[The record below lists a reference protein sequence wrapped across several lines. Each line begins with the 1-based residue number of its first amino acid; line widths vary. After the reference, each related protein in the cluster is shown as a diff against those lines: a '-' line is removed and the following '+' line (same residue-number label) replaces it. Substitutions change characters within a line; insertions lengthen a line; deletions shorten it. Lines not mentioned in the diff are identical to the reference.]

1 MKLTRTHRYLLS
13 LLSGILMTLSFP
25 FTGSLTPL
33 TFIAWVPLLLVEHDL
48 YLSKAKMTKIFIYA
62 FITLFLYN
70 LGTTYWLLNTVG
82 AKFGTS
88 FIFIVNGTLMAL
100 SFMLYHWT
108 KRYFGFIVG
117 SLGFFIVW
125 IGFEYLHYHW
135 ELSYPYLNLGNI
147 FSIRPEWVQ
156 WYSFTGVL
164 GGTLWILLVNFFTFK
179 IVANRLFDK
188 KSIKS
193 QAKTI
198 VAIALIVLIPS
209 AISLMMYNNYE
220 ETKNPK
226 EVIVTQ
232 PNIDTYTMK
241 FKTDEE
247 GLLKQ
252 LDLFI
257 AQADSLMTENTAV
270 VLSPETVIS
279 IPFYA
284 DQYANS
290 NTFNHLQNK
299 VNEWD
304 NVSLVSGAGT
314 FKFFPKRTRPSMKP
328 VEGQSN
334 FYELYDDLL
343 LITKG
348 QAPQF
353 VHKSELVIG
362 TEKIPFVKYFPFLE
376 DFAYHTGDLTGSIGV
391 EEEPRVLNTQG
402 FTFAPIICYESIYG
416 WRTAEQVRKRAEALF
431 IITNDGWWK
440 DSPGHKQH
448 HALAR
453 LRALETRRYVARSA
467 NTGISSII
475 NQRGDVVMSTKYD
488 SYEALRGDIQLN
500 KKLTLYA
507 KHGDYIGKLAIF
519 LLYILIGYAAI
530 KGINALN
537 NKGKVSQTAKKDK
550 DKKKKKTK

>member
-13 LLSGILMTLSFP
+13 LLSGILLILSFP

-33 TFIAWVPLLLVEHDL
+33 MFIAWVPLLLVEHDL
-48 YLSKAKMTKIFIYA
+48 YLSKAKITKVFIYA
-62 FITLFLYN
+62 FIALFLYN
-70 LGTTYWLLNTVG
+70 LGTTYWLLYTAG
-82 AKFGTS
+82 AKLGTS
-88 FIFIVNGTLMAL
+88 FIFIVSGTAMAL
-100 SFMLYHWT
+100 NFMLYHWI
-108 KRYFGFIVG
+108 KRYFGFLVG
-117 SLGFFIVW
+117 SIAFFILW
-125 IGFEYLHYHW
+125 IAYEHLHYHW
-135 ELSYPYLNLGNI
+135 EMSYPWLNLGNV

-156 WYSFTGVL
+156 WYSFTGIL
-164 GGTLWILLVNFFTFK
+164 GGSLWILLVNFFTFK
-179 IVANRLFDK
+179 IVANRIFDK
-188 KSIKS
+188 KSTRS
-193 QAKTI
+193 QVKTI
-198 VAIALIVLIPS
+198 VAIGLMLLIPTLT
-209 AISLMMYNNYE
+209 SLVMYNSYE

-252 LDLFI
+252 LDLFL

-279 IPFYA
+279 IPFYV

-299 VNEWD
+299 VNEWE
-304 NVSLVSGAGT
+304 NVSLISGAGT
-314 FKFFPKRTRPSMKP
+314 FKFFPKRIRPSMKP
-328 VEGQSN
+328 IEGQSN

-353 VHKSELVIG
+353 VHKSELVLG
-362 TEKIPFVKYFPFLE
+362 TEKIPFVKWFPFLE
-376 DFAYHTGDLTGSIGV
+376 DFAYNTGGLSGSIGV
-391 EEEPRVLNTQG
+391 EEAPRVLNTQG
-402 FTFAPIICYESIYG
+402 FTFAPIICYESAYG
-416 WRTAEQVRKRAEALF
+416 WRSAEQVRKRAEALF

-448 HALAR
+448 HAFAR
-453 LRALETRRYVARSA
+453 LRAIETRRYVARSA

-475 NQRGDVVMSTKYD
+475 NQRGDVVMETKYD

-500 KKLTLYA
+500 KKITFYA
-507 KHGDYIGKLAIF
+507 KHGDYIGKFSIF
-519 LLYILIGYAAI
+519 MLYILIGYGAI
-530 KGINALN
+530 KGINKLN
-537 NKGKVSQTAKKDK
+537 SKGGKPQTANQQ
-550 DKKKKKTK
+550 KKKVKR